1 MNDNPSSSAPR
12 AAKALPM
19 KSIRGYLVL
28 IIPKAGIGHFTE
40 TYLTWFSVGFV
51 SSFVAG
57 ALDKYAGVAYAAYY
71 TGAVNEA
78 VGFNFWVLLTVIGLL
93 MFALCLPIQYLALK
107 LDSVH
112 GFIVT
117 LRRFTYTFFLVAFDE
132 GGLMIGILAANYFH
146 ASDRTAML
154 ASKSFLFSGVGI
166 FSIIVLALFNSLLW
180 LLGEA
185 IYNSED
191 KSFSGVVGLMMAI
204 PVRIAAPVYAAGTGL
219 LVYLVVVQ

>member
-1 MNDNPSSSAPR
+1 MNDNPNASASHV
-12 AAKALPM
+12 AKVLSM
-19 KSIRGYLVL
+19 KSIRDYLAL
-28 IIPKAGIGHFTE
+28 SIPKAGIGHFTE

-107 LDSVH
+107 FDSVH

-117 LRRFTYTFFLVAFDE
+117 LRQFTYTFFLVAFDE

-154 ASKSFLFSGVGI
+154 ASKSFLFSGVGL

-185 IYNSED
+185 IYNRED
-191 KSFSGVVGLMMAI
+191 KSFSGVVSLMMAI
-204 PVRIAAPVYAAGTGL
+204 PIRIAAPAYAAATGL
-219 LVYLVVVQ
+219 LVYLVVAQ